1 MSSLFSRSYESEHD
15 LVLMQTLLMEGRA
28 QTNDWGFAHIDVLM
42 DVFFMVACHLNP
54 QEHIRL
60 WFDQDKIVG
69 YAILSEDPSFDFQF
83 LPEYAW
89 RGIED
94 DALAW
99 AETRLRDLRTAD
111 VERWGGHIV
120 SGSHQDN
127 ARRIAFLE
135 QHGFKLGGNFSELNM
150 MCSLEGPIPTA
161 VLPPGFEI
169 RSIAAQGEVTS
180 RAEAI
185 RDVWKPWTVGNVSD
199 DNYAYF
205 MLLPGYDRDLDVV
218 AVAPDGT
225 IAAYANGWIDPINHI
240 GDIGPVGA
248 REAYRR
254 QGLTRAVML
263 ECLHRMQARGLN
275 RVVVSTG
282 VSNTPAI
289 NLYQSVGFKIVN
301 KYQEYVK

>member
-1 MSSLFSRSYESEHD
+1 MASPLSRSYETEND
-15 LVLMQTLLMEGRA
+15 LVLMQKLLMEGRA
-28 QTNDWGFAHIDVLM
+28 LTNDWGFAHIDVLM

-54 QEHIRL
+54 KEHIRL

-69 YAILSEDPSFDFQF
+69 YAILSEDPNFDFQV
-83 LPEYAW
+83 LPKYAW

-94 DALAW
+94 EALAW
-99 AETRLRDLRTAD
+99 ADTRLRDLRTTD
-111 VERWGGHIV
+111 VERWGGQIV

-127 ARRIAFLE
+127 ARRIAFLV
-135 QHGFKLGGNFSELNM
+135 QHGFQPGGNFSEVNM
-150 MCSLEGPIPTA
+150 MCSLEGQIPTA

-169 RSIAAQGEVTS
+169 RSIAAQGEVSS

-218 AVAPDGT
+218 AVAPGGT
-225 IAAYANGWIDPINHI
+225 IAAYANGWIDPINRI